1 MIEHD
6 GASAD
11 KKQRTGAFEWVMKLG
26 NKRSFHKYAERLT
39 QH

>member
-6 GASAD
+6 TAAAD
-11 KKQRTGAFEWVMKLG
+11 EKQRKEEFECLMKLG